1 MDKSIHT
8 NFISRCCWQ
17 ALVLFVLAL
26 LVFPHTFSSSS
37 LFGQTWLWLTATPV
51 CMLIVIHRHHFA
63 AAWSTVLVNSS
74 SRRRRQTPQWQARRK
89 GFGRASLRQTPQRA
103 A

>member
-1 MDKSIHT
+1 MDKTIHT
-8 NFISRCCWQ
+8 KLISRCCWQ
-17 ALVLFVLAL
+17 ALVIAVLAL
-26 LVFPHTFSSSS
+26 LVFPETFSSSS
-37 LFGQTWLWLTATPV
+37 LLGQTWLWLIATPLST
-51 CMLIVIHRHHFA
+51 LIVIHRHHFA